1 MYYFILP
8 VSIIAAGSHRSK
20 RETYDR
26 IVLKRKTYR
35 VFMQVQN
42 IRSVKLWSS
51 TQQLHLKLSW
61 QWISTGSLGLNAVEM
76 SAVILE
82 EVFSGVIRMFIKYF
96 LLKKNVTK
104 DFTQFSNDQSGNQ
117 IIRNNKTNMFNF
129 FLSIKRKS
137 VWLPPVSPTKQKT
150 RSEWETISLIAH

>member
-1 MYYFILP
+1 
-8 VSIIAAGSHRSK
+8 
-20 RETYDR
+20 
-26 IVLKRKTYR
+26 
-35 VFMQVQN
+35 
-42 IRSVKLWSS
+42 
-51 TQQLHLKLSW
+51 
-61 QWISTGSLGLNAVEM
+61 M

-137 VWLPPVSPTKQKT
+137 VWLPPVSPTK
-150 RSEWETISLIAH
+150 

>member
-1 MYYFILP
+1 
-8 VSIIAAGSHRSK
+8 
-20 RETYDR
+20 
-26 IVLKRKTYR
+26 
-35 VFMQVQN
+35 
-42 IRSVKLWSS
+42 
-51 TQQLHLKLSW
+51 
-61 QWISTGSLGLNAVEM
+61 M

-104 DFTQFSNDQSGNQ
+104 DFTQFSNDQSRNQ

-137 VWLPPVSPTKQKT
+137 V
-150 RSEWETISLIAH
+150 